1 MNSSS
6 SSMPAVKSQPS
17 QQRAEDYLNSILPPK
32 EYTEKGKLWVRY
44 VSPTPATK
52 VDVLNLKI
60 MLDKRLD
67 SGCARDVG
75 ICPIRE
81 TLFQQCFDEVIRQI
95 TINCAERGFLLVRVR
110 DELRSQLNAYQGL
123 YDSSIA
129 YGMRHALMAE
139 QKKSEIHQKI
149 NQLTSDCE
157 KLEDLVDKL
166 GQDQVDI
173 KKLDEDERAQIE
185 EEHQKFKAEMG
196 QKIFEIKDEIDTVLS
211 NPNFIA

>member
-1 MNSSS
+1 
-6 SSMPAVKSQPS
+6 
-17 QQRAEDYLNSILPPK
+17 
-32 EYTEKGKLWVRY
+32 
-44 VSPTPATK
+44 
-52 VDVLNLKI
+52 
-60 MLDKRLD
+60 
-67 SGCARDVG
+67 
-75 ICPIRE
+75 
-81 TLFQQCFDEVIRQI
+81 
-95 TINCAERGFLLVRVR
+95 
-110 DELRSQLNAYQGL
+110 
-123 YDSSIA
+123 
-129 YGMRHALMAE
+129 MAE

-173 KKLDEDERAQIE
+173 KKADEEERAVIS

>member
-1 MNSSS
+1 M
-6 SSMPAVKSQPS
+6 
-17 QQRAEDYLNSILPPK
+17 
-32 EYTEKGKLWVRY
+32 
-44 VSPTPATK
+44 
-52 VDVLNLKI
+52 
-60 MLDKRLD
+60 
-67 SGCARDVG
+67 
-75 ICPIRE
+75 
-81 TLFQQCFDEVIRQI
+81 
-95 TINCAERGFLLVRVR
+95 RVR

-166 GQDQVDI
+166 NQDQVDI
-173 KKLDEDERAQIE
+173 KKLDEEERATLQGS
-185 EEHQKFKAEMG
+185 HQAYKDEMA

>member
-60 MLDKRLD
+60 MLDKRLE

-81 TLFQQCFDEVIRQI
+81 NLFQQCFDEVIRQI